1 MTKLTLL
8 EVDVVVRGA
17 MNEHEIPSLKPGRLM
32 GQISRSVALVVALE
46 AARSPIRGGSGL
58 ARLASGG
65 AHVALGV
72 RGV

>member
-46 AARSPIRGGSGL
+46 AARSIRGGSGL